1 MMNET
6 EMEMFVMS
14 YLISLI
20 FSLGISLIRYVFTS
34 LGYYTLAK
42 RRGINHPW
50 LAWVPLGNMW
60 ILGSL
65 SDQYRYVTRGQVTNK
80 RKVLLGMDIA
90 ALAMAVLLMVLT
102 VNIVIEAIP
111 MMDQFNVSEAQIA
124 SVGVKALG
132 MLAICFAVLVL
143 SIIAMVFMY
152 IAIFDVFRSCDPNSS
167 VLFLVLTILLSIVY
181 PFLVFACRNK
191 DLGMPPRTVT
201 PPVQQP
207 VYNPQ
212 PPVEPWDNAPQ
223 E

>member
-1 MMNET
+1 MNET

>member
-34 LGYYTLAK
+34 LGYYALAK

>member
-80 RKVLLGMDIA
+80 RKVLLGLDIA
-90 ALAMAVLLMVLT
+90 ALVMAVLLMVLT

-132 MLAICFAVLVL
+132 MLAICFVVLVL
-143 SIIAMVFMY
+143 SVIAMVFMY

-167 VLFLVLTILLSIVY
+167 VLFLVLTILLGVVY

>member
-65 SDQYRYVTRGQVTNK
+65 SDQYRYVTRGQETNK

-90 ALAMAVLLMVLT
+90 ALVMAVLLMVLT

-132 MLAICFAVLVL
+132 MLAICFVVLVL

-212 PPVEPWDNAPQ
+212 PPVEPWDNVPQ